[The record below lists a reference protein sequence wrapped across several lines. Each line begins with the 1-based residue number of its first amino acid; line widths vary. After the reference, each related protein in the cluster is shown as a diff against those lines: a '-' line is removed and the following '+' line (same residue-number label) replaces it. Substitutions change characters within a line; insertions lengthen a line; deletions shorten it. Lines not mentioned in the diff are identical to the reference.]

1 MGFKLVLNVLYTVG
15 IVLCLFVAYKAN
27 TDKNFTMLGA
37 AILLGGVIVVLKI
50 RLLKDVK
57 NSQKKQ

>member
-15 IVLCLFVAYKAN
+15 IVLCLFVAYQAN
-27 TDKNFTMLGA
+27 ASKNFTLLGA
-37 AILLGGVIVVLKI
+37 AILIAGVVIVLKI

-57 NSQKKQ
+57 NSQLKK

>member
-1 MGFKLVLNVLYTVG
+1 MAFKLVLNVLYTIG
-15 IVLCLFVAYKAN
+15 IVLCLFVAYQAN
-27 TDKNFTMLGA
+27 TNKNYTLLGA
-37 AILLGGVIVVLKI
+37 AILIVGVVIVLKI

>member
-1 MGFKLVLNVLYTVG
+1 MAFKLVLNVLYTIG
-15 IVLCLFVAYKAN
+15 IVLCLFVAYQAN
-27 TDKNFTMLGA
+27 TNKNYTLLGA
-37 AILLGGVIVVLKI
+37 AILIAGVVIVLKI